1 MNEKELLKIC
11 YDIFNK
17 IDDSTVLNNHWTET
31 EMLQAIGL
39 LQEHYK
45 TEKSTLKNAF
55 DLFWDK
61 YPLKIGKKQCS
72 EHWKKCRISVSLFD
86 TIMSSLEKQIN
97 HKKEMDNR
105 KEFCPEFP
113 HPIRWLKH
121 CRWEDEVPVISK
133 GNWSDVYK
141 KPNYDNLRDER

>member
-17 IDDSTVLNNHWTET
+17 IDDSTVLNNHWTEA
-31 EMLQAIGL
+31 EMLQAIEL

-61 YPLKIGKKQCS
+61 YPL
-72 EHWKKCRISVSLFD
+72 
-86 TIMSSLEKQIN
+86 N
-97 HKKEMDNR
+97 
-105 KEFCPEFP
+105 
-113 HPIRWLKH
+113 LKLM
-121 CRWEDEVPVISK
+121 RM
-133 GNWSDVYK
+133 
-141 KPNYDNLRDER
+141 